1 VAHLPDAR
9 PALGGGRVIQG
20 APPRVTYTRRVFP
33 FYLILAAI
41 GLADLGWWRWA
52 DNRLRP
58 LRRSRLWRSLLTVSI
73 APQLLYLAYF
83 IVAPRS
89 SRRVHSWAVPTSL
102 LAGFYLWSLIVLP
115 ASLIAA
121 GIGRATAALV
131 RRTPPAPSNDGI
143 TCRQMLSAAAVAVP
157 PLLTAAGVLRAVPQL
172 STFRVRRMHLAIPG
186 LPADLDGIT
195 IAHVSDLHLGRFTR
209 PGFVPK
215 VADAP
220 NALRA
225 ELVLFTGDL
234 IDLSIDDLPRGIEF
248 LGRLDPRSG
257 LAIIE
262 GNHDL
267 IDDADAFD
275 DGVRAAGF
283 PLLIDEATT
292 VRVRGRPVQLLGTR
306 WGMAT
311 GDRRRAG
318 PAAFAASV
326 AALSP
331 LRDPDAF
338 PILMAHHP
346 HAWDPAVAA
355 GFPLVL
361 AGHTHGGQLM
371 LTDHVGAGPAFYRYW
386 SGRYARSGSQ
396 LVVSNGVGNWFP
408 LRVNAPA
415 EIIHLTLHP
424 ATA

>member
-1 VAHLPDAR
+1 M
-9 PALGGGRVIQG
+9 
-20 APPRVTYTRRVFP
+20 FP
-33 FYLILAAI
+33 VYLILAAI
-41 GLADLGWWRWA
+41 GLADLAWWRWA
-52 DNRLRP
+52 DDRLRP
-58 LRRSRLWRSLLTVSI
+58 LRRRRLWRSLLAAFI
-73 APQLLYLAYF
+73 GPQLIYLAYF
-83 IVAPRS
+83 VIAPRS
-89 SRRVHSWAVPTSL
+89 SRRVHPWAVPTPL

-121 GIGRATAALV
+121 GVSRAAAALV

-143 TCRQMLSAAAVAVP
+143 TRRQMLSAAAVAVP
-157 PLLTAAGVLRAVPQL
+157 PLLTAAGVLRAMPQL
-172 STFRVRRMHLAIPG
+172 STFRVRRLHLAIPG

-195 IAHVSDLHLGRFTR
+195 IAHVSDLHIGRFTR
-209 PGFVPK
+209 PGFIPK
-215 VADAP
+215 VADAT
-220 NALRA
+220 NGLRA
-225 ELVLFTGDL
+225 DLVLFTGDL
-234 IDLSIDDLPRGIEF
+234 IDLSIDDLPRGIDF
-248 LGRLDPRSG
+248 LNRLDPRSG

-267 IDDADAFD
+267 IEDPDGFD
-275 DGVRAAGF
+275 HGLRAAGL
-283 PLLIDEATT
+283 PLLVDQTMT
-292 VRVRGRPVQLLGTR
+292 VRLRGRPVQLLGTR
-306 WGMAT
+306 WGVAT

-326 AALSP
+326 AALAP
-331 LRDPDAF
+331 LRDPAAF
-338 PILMAHHP
+338 PILLAHHP

-371 LTDHVGAGPAFYRYW
+371 LTDHLGGGPAFYRYW